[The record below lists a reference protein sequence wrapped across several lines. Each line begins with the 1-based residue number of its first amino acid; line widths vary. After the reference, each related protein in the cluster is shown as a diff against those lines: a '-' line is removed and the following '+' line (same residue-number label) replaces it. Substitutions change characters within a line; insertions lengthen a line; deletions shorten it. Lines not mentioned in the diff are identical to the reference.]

1 MRMKKRLA
9 LFVTLALLFTLPA
22 GCGNEPAGQQSADTG
37 TTAVSE
43 TTTAAETTAP
53 AEDYSDLK
61 TVLLITGSDFQ
72 EPATS
77 YTRYDYAKNGDYT
90 KQIEILD
97 TIIGNIQDSLGTAAY
112 FIGGGDYDFD
122 ETTSSVPRTNF
133 GIEQISNTV
142 RKNCGEDVGITIVQG
157 NHDAA
162 GSDYAPTGPADTE
175 DFGLFTITQED
186 YRSYPLDKSKW
197 KDPQNSEAK
206 AQAVADKLDAY
217 LAEKVKSEYDKPVF
231 IAAHVP
237 IHFNIRTVTKADAI
251 YGDVIYNVIHKYGD
265 DLNIIFL
272 YGHNHAWGDDDYLGA
287 ASNFLTRGDTVNIA
301 KHGSQKEFTVE
312 PLNFTYMNYGYTGY
326 FWAKWVS
333 KTSDIII
340 RDDADTDLTM
350 TAFQICGNQVTI
362 SRWDE
367 KGMHDL
373 KSVGVASLGHRGTAE
388 VCTPDPKVVK
398 SPYVVTAP
406 KNPIPPVSAGK
417 K

>member
-1 MRMKKRLA
+1 MKKQLA
-9 LFVTLALLFTLPA
+9 SLITLAIVFTFTA
-22 GCGNEPAGQQSADTG
+22 GCGKATPEPESVNTG
-37 TTAVSE
+37 TTAASEATSE
-43 TTTAAETTAP
+43 TETTAP
-53 AEDYSDLK
+53 ADDYSNLR

-77 YTRYDYAKNGDYT
+77 YSRYDYAKNGDYT
-90 KQIEILD
+90 EQIKILN
-97 TIIGNIQDSLGTAAY
+97 TIIGNIQDSLGAADY
-112 FIGGGDYDFD
+112 FIAGGDYNFD
-122 ETTSSVPRTNF
+122 ETTYSVDRTNF
-133 GIEQISNTV
+133 GIEQVRNTV
-142 RKNCGEDVGITIVQG
+142 KNKCGADVGITVVQG

-162 GSDYAPTGPADTE
+162 GSDYDPTGPADTE
-175 DFGLFTITQED
+175 DFGLFVIAHED

-197 KDPQNSEAK
+197 KDPEKSEAK
-206 AQAVADKLDAY
+206 AQEVADKLDAY
-217 LAEKVKSEYDKPVF
+217 LAEKVKKEYDKPVF

-237 IHFNIRTVTKADAI
+237 IHFNVRTATKADAI
-251 YGDVIYNVIHKYGD
+251 YGDVIYKVLYKYGN

-287 ASNFLTRGDTVNIA
+287 ASNFLTRGDNINIA
-301 KHGSQKEFTVE
+301 KHGSQKEYTAE

-326 FWAKWVS
+326 FWAKWVT
-333 KTSDIII
+333 KTSDFII
-340 RDDADTDLTM
+340 RDDADTALTM

-367 KGMHDL
+367 NGIHDL

-406 KNPIPPVSAGK
+406 KNPYPPVSAK
-417 K
+417 